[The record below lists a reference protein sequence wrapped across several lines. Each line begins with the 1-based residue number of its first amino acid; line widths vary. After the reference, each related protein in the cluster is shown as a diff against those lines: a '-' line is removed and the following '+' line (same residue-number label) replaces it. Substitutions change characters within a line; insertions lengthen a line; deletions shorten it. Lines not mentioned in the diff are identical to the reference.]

1 MRRGQLIALTE
12 GQRSALPLCV
22 PLPVAFRQ
30 SRGYGQ
36 HASLARPR
44 MVVASPLAS
53 WYTVMVSEW
62 IYFIHPPRENF
73 AATMTEEERAVWGVH
88 FERFQR
94 LLTAGTLILVGPTL
108 GATNTGIAIFEAD
121 DEDAARRLMLDDPVV
136 AGGYATGELRPFRVS
151 LMRGRPQDGDTQSG
165 T

>member
-1 MRRGQLIALTE
+1 
-12 GQRSALPLCV
+12 
-22 PLPVAFRQ
+22 
-30 SRGYGQ
+30 
-36 HASLARPR
+36 
-44 MVVASPLAS
+44 
-53 WYTVMVSEW
+53 MVSEW